1 MLPPIPKVEALPEA
15 LQLDPETFGLHA
27 SLVGANI
34 ILALLG
40 LYITRVW
47 LMRGLTFAVRKTA
60 SKWDDALLES
70 GFFRAL
76 SWLVPVLI
84 VHLGSSAYRGL
95 NDQLGLV
102 MSILVQLALV
112 LAVLRI
118 IGRVLDATLLIYRSL
133 ERSKAHPIKG
143 YVQLVKILV
152 NMTGVILMISIL
164 TRQSPL
170 YLLSGLGAM
179 TAVLMLIFKDT
190 LLSLVASMQIT
201 TQKLIRVG
209 DWIEVPSYKA
219 DGDVVDVALH
229 TITVQNWDKTLVTI
243 PTSQLIADGFKNWR
257 GMSDSGGRRIKR
269 HLLFDMR
276 SVRFLS
282 SDELEGL
289 KKVQLLSPYLE
300 ERLDQIEAWNK
311 QNEVDL
317 DNVVNGRRLTNLG
330 CFREY
335 LQKYL
340 EKHPMIYDPGQ
351 MTFLVRQL
359 QPTDKGIGIE
369 IYVFSRDTR
378 WVNYEAIQADIFDHI
393 LAVVDTFGLRLFQS
407 PSDASLERG
416 ISGLLP
422 DNS

>member
-1 MLPPIPKVEALPEA
+1 LEKILNIDLEAL
-15 LQLDPETFGLHA
+15 GLHA
-27 SLVGANI
+27 SLVGGNI
-34 ILALLG
+34 LLALVAMYL
-40 LYITRVW
+40 TRVW
-47 LMRGLTFAVRKTA
+47 LMRGLKYAVRKTT
-60 SKWDDALLES
+60 SSWDDALFDA

-76 SWLVPVLI
+76 SWLVPVVI
-84 VHLGSSAYRGL
+84 VHLGSSAYDEL
-95 NDQLGLV
+95 NEDLGNI
-102 MSILVQLALV
+102 MRIAVQMALV

-118 IGRVLDATLLIYRSL
+118 IGKVLDATLIIYRSL
-133 ERSKAHPIKG
+133 ERAKAHPIKG
-143 YVQLVKILV
+143 YIQLAKILV
-152 NMTGVILMISIL
+152 NMTGVILLISIL
-164 TRQSPL
+164 IQKSPI

-209 DWIEVPSYKA
+209 DWIEVASYKA

-243 PTSQLIADGFKNWR
+243 PTSQLINDGFKNWR

-276 SVRFLS
+276 SVRFLET
-282 SDELEGL
+282 DELESL
-289 KKVQLLSPYLE
+289 KKVQLLGPYLE
-300 ERLDQIEAWNK
+300 ERLGQIQSWNE

-335 LQKYL
+335 LQRYL
-340 EKHPMIYDPGQ
+340 EKHPMIHKPGS

-359 QPTDKGIGIE
+359 QPSDKGIGIE
-369 IYVFSRDTR
+369 LYVFTRDTR
-378 WVNYEAIQADIFDHI
+378 WVNYEGIQADIFDHI
-393 LAVVDTFGLRLFQS
+393 LAVVGTFDLRLFQS
-407 PSDASLERG
+407 PTDASLERG
-416 ISGLLP
+416 LSEMASENLK
-422 DNS
+422 